1 MAKKNVEPLRG
12 LVSLRARP
20 GFLVRRLHQI
30 GVAIFTDEMADLEL
44 TPVQYGAISIV
55 GMNPGIDQSALG
67 EELGT
72 DRANTTDVINRLVNN
87 GYALRAVSPKDRRMR
102 RVYLTDH
109 GRDIVV
115 EANQRLKNVRSRFLS
130 PLKPAD
136 REIFLQSENGL
147 LGMGPAPVSGEE
159 DWELINAS
167 VTQVIS

>member
-30 GVAIFTDEMADLEL
+30 GVAIFTDEMADLEI
-44 TPVQYGAISIV
+44 TPVQFGAMSIV
-55 GMNPGIDQSALG
+55 GITPGIDQSALG

-87 GYALRAVSPKDRRMR
+87 GYVLRAVSLEDRRIR

-109 GRDIVV
+109 GRDVV
-115 EANQRLKNVRSRFLS
+115 LEANQRLKNIRKRFLS
-130 PLKPAD
+130 PLKPVD
-136 REIFLQSENGL
+136 REIFLDL
-147 LGMGPAPVSGEE
+147 MI
-159 DWELINAS
+159 ELIEGNNSLGRAAWRFKAGTS
-167 VTQVIS
+167 A

>member
-44 TPVQYGAISIV
+44 TPVQYGAMSIV

-136 REIFLQSENGL
+136 REIFLDL
-147 LGMGPAPVSGEE
+147 MI
-159 DWELINAS
+159 ELIEGNNSLGRAAWRFNAGG
-167 VTQVIS
+167 QA

>member
-30 GVAIFTDEMADLEL
+30 GMAIFTDEMADLEL
-44 TPVQYGAISIV
+44 TPVQYGAMSIV

-72 DRANTTDVINRLVNN
+72 DRANTTDIINRLVNN

-102 RVYLTDH
+102 RIYLTDH
-109 GRDIVV
+109 GREIVL
-115 EANQRLKNVRSRFLS
+115 EANQRLKNVRTRFLS
-130 PLKPAD
+130 PLSPAD
-136 REIFLQSENGL
+136 RETFVDLMI
-147 LGMGPAPVSGEE
+147 
-159 DWELINAS
+159 ELIEGNNSLGRAAWRFKAGS
-167 VTQVIS
+167 GA